1 MTCTALL
8 LPGHAAAPAGD
19 PRLAPIPFADEGLS
33 ITAPSGTVALGTG
46 SPGGTFT
53 GQLGTVTV
61 TAPAGVPSWT
71 ASVTLTS
78 SFRVTQGDRTWV
90 LPNDRVSYLSGTGSL
105 TNIVGLN
112 LCAAGQLTT
121 PVNLVESRTAYSC
134 AGLTGLRST
143 SVGWNPTLTIQ
154 TQPTDPAGTYTGTIT
169 HSVA

>member
-1 MTCTALL
+1 MGCTALL
-8 LPGHAAAPAGD
+8 VSGHAAVPTGD
-19 PRLAPIPFADEGLS
+19 PSLAPIALADRGLAIS
-33 ITAPSGTVALGTG
+33 APNSPVALGSG
-46 SPGGTFT
+46 SPGSAFR

-61 TAPAGVPSWT
+61 TAPAGMSSWT

-78 SFRVTQGDRTWV
+78 SFRVAQGGKTWV

-112 LCAAGQLTT
+112 LCAAGQVAT
-121 PVNLVESRTAYSC
+121 PVSLVDTRMAYSC
-134 AGLTGLRST
+134 AGLTGLLTT
-143 SVGWNPTLTIQ
+143 SVRWNPTLTIQ